1 MIKSLTQLGTQLGAI
16 WKQLGAHQ
24 RITVLAA
31 ALMVVGGLI
40 GLAIW
45 SNRADYGLLYGRLD
59 EGEAAKVVAVLD
71 EAKVPYRIGQG
82 GGSIYVPTDKVYSM
96 RMQLATRGIPRGG
109 EGVGFEI
116 FDKQN
121 FGLSDFVQRAN
132 YVRAVQGEL
141 ARTIGQLDMV
151 DAARV
156 MIVMP
161 ENRLLTDSQRRPT
174 ASVFIRTRNQGRLE
188 PQTVNSIRFLVAN
201 AVEGL
206 QANHVTVVDNQGN
219 VLSENSDTDSVAGL
233 SATQLTI
240 RQAMEKDL
248 SRKAEEML
256 TKVLGP
262 GQAIV
267 RVAAELSFDTI
278 TRLEDKF
285 DPEGQVIR
293 TSTVDDETSDL
304 TTASGG
310 GVAGIAT
317 NLGSD
322 TNNAASNPQ
331 NNSRTKKKTT
341 TSEYEI
347 NRITSNVTVAPGNIK
362 RLSAAVFVAAKTE
375 GEGAS
380 RKVVPRSEDEL
391 KRLKN
396 IVQSAL
402 GLQLA
407 ADGARQDELNLEEM
421 TFNDQFGI
429 ELTKQLDQQQKH
441 DMWLGLGKNLIYP
454 ALALGVLLF
463 FWRTFQQTPI
473 DSIPVG
479 IPVGQLG
486 ANGNGNGHD
495 WVPTR
500 KNQSEPGIVTAE
512 VLNRLVRENPDN
524 MTQAIRNW
532 LTRSKNPNKPS

>member
-1 MIKSLTQLGTQLGAI
+1 MIKSLSQLGTQLGAI
-16 WKQLGAHQ
+16 WKQLGIHQ
-24 RITVLAA
+24 RVTVLAA

-293 TSTVDDETSDL
+293 TSTVDDETSDM

-310 GVAGIAT
+310 GVAGITT
-317 NLGSD
+317 NLGSE
-322 TNNAASNPQ
+322 TNNASSNPL

-347 NRITSNVTVAPGNIK
+347 NRVTSNVTMAPGGVK
-362 RLSAAVFVAAKTE
+362 RLSAAVFVAAKME
-375 GEGAS
+375 GEGAN
-380 RKVVPRSEDEL
+380 RKVVPRSDDEL

-407 ADGARQDELNLEEM
+407 ADGTRQDELNLEEM
-421 TFNDQFGI
+421 PFNDQFGV
-429 ELTKQLDQQQKH
+429 ELTKQFDQQQKH
-441 DMWLGLGKNLIYP
+441 EMWWGLAKNLIYP
-454 ALALGVLLF
+454 ALALGVLFF

-473 DSIPVG
+473 ESIPVG
-479 IPVGQLG
+479 IPVGELG
-486 ANGNGNGHD
+486 GNGNGNGHD
-495 WVPTR
+495 WVPSR
-500 KNQSEPGIVTAE
+500 KNQPEPGIVTAD

-532 LTRSKNPNKPS
+532 LTRSKNPTKPS